1 MTTKQVVYM
10 LLAMLV
16 AAAVSFASTPMVKAL
31 ACKVGAIDVP
41 KDNRRMHK
49 VPIPRMGGLA
59 IFLAFLLSVLVFADI
74 DRQMQGILL
83 GSIMIVI
90 LGVLDDIMAL
100 KALPKLFVQIAAAGV
115 AVWHGC
121 TIQFVSNPNVFS
133 EATYL
138 NLGWLSI
145 PVTIIW
151 IVAITNAVN
160 FIDGLDGLAVG
171 VSAISTASLIVV
183 ALMVKEVNIAV
194 ILCAL
199 FGACL
204 GFIPYNMNP
213 AKIFMGDTGSTF
225 LGYILATLSI
235 TGLFKMY
242 AIISFAVP
250 FLILGIPIFDI
261 SFAFLRRIA
270 HGQNPMKA
278 DRGHFHHRLI
288 DMGFSQK
295 QAVAI
300 AYMLTGIL
308 GLAAVLLTSSGELK
322 ALILIAAIFIVSA
335 IGFKLIFAKNDRSED
350 EPEEKRRRN
359 RMNKLKVMSVF
370 GTRPEAIKMAPLVK
384 ALAGQRAD
392 RKHRLPDRPAPG
404 DARFR
409 HGDLSPDGAI
419 MTCISWRSAQ
429 TLVHH
434 HHQDA
439 SRHGR
444 ACLEPSS
451 PILCWSTA
459 IRPRPLP
466 GRWPPF
472 TIRSTVGHV
481 EAGLR
486 TWDKYSPFPEE
497 MNRTLVGD
505 IADLHFSPTRANADN
520 LRREAMH
527 GRYLHHRQHGHRR
540 HAVHREV
547 RFRLPDGA
555 AERAGFPEPPRSSP
569 LPATGGRITASPW
582 RHIMHAILEI
592 VQTHPDVEVV
602 YPVHLSPVVREC
614 VFPILGGH
622 DRIHLIDPV
631 DVEEMHNLIARC
643 YMVMTD
649 SGGLQ
654 EEAPA
659 LGKPVLVMRRETERP
674 EAIAAGTASS
684 RAWKRTRSSGWQAS
698 CWTIPLRMRVWQRP
712 STPTATAMQANAS
725 CRRFCGTL
733 AAQRKSPP
741 ILTPD

>member
-1 MTTKQVVYM
+1 LFFASGGPFFSVLPEKKGEKRGADDSETAITYLLYRWTRFCGFPFTDQGISAESARHRWRWLNRCPEICYVRLRAQKGRCGGFGLYEGKLFMTTKQVVYM

-121 TIQFVSNPNVFS
+121 RIQFISNPNVFS

-171 VSAISTASLIVV
+171 VSAISTASLIVI
-183 ALMVKEVNIAV
+183 ALMVKEVNIV
-194 ILCAL
+194 IILCAL

-261 SFAFLRRIA
+261 CFAFLRRIA

-295 QAVAI
+295 QSVAI
-300 AYMLTGIL
+300 AYMLTGML

-335 IGFKLIFAKNDRSED
+335 IGFRLIFSKNDPAED
-350 EPEEKRRRN
+350 ASSPEPEEK
-359 RMNKLKVMSVF
+359 
-370 GTRPEAIKMAPLVK
+370 
-384 ALAGQRAD
+384 
-392 RKHRLPDRPAPG
+392 
-404 DARFR
+404 
-409 HGDLSPDGAI
+409 
-419 MTCISWRSAQ
+419 
-429 TLVHH
+429 
-434 HHQDA
+434 
-439 SRHGR
+439 
-444 ACLEPSS
+444 
-451 PILCWSTA
+451 
-459 IRPRPLP
+459 
-466 GRWPPF
+466 
-472 TIRSTVGHV
+472 
-481 EAGLR
+481 
-486 TWDKYSPFPEE
+486 
-497 MNRTLVGD
+497 
-505 IADLHFSPTRANADN
+505 
-520 LRREAMH
+520 
-527 GRYLHHRQHGHRR
+527 
-540 HAVHREV
+540 
-547 RFRLPDGA
+547 
-555 AERAGFPEPPRSSP
+555 
-569 LPATGGRITASPW
+569 
-582 RHIMHAILEI
+582 
-592 VQTHPDVEVV
+592 
-602 YPVHLSPVVREC
+602 
-614 VFPILGGH
+614 
-622 DRIHLIDPV
+622 
-631 DVEEMHNLIARC
+631 
-643 YMVMTD
+643 
-649 SGGLQ
+649 Q
-654 EEAPA
+654 EEPH
-659 LGKPVLVMRRETERP
+659 E
-674 EAIAAGTASS
+674 
-684 RAWKRTRSSGWQAS
+684 
-698 CWTIPLRMRVWQRP
+698 
-712 STPTATAMQANAS
+712 
-725 CRRFCGTL
+725 
-733 AAQRKSPP
+733 
-741 ILTPD
+741 